1 MVTFAMRFED
11 RFPPAEREALRLAV
25 ADLERRT
32 TAEIVP
38 FVVARSDAYAN
49 ADWKAAALG
58 ALAAGLAAAAI
69 HRALGLWGLDPLLWI
84 ATPPVAGAALGWL
97 LARLPFLARALVGR
111 ERIDER
117 VRRRAE
123 SAFLAE
129 NLAATASREGLL
141 LFVSLFERRVLV
153 LPDLGL
159 RARISAAAWDGVAA
173 GIAARLK
180 TEGPAAA
187 LAAGVGEVGEV
198 LRAAGLTVDS
208 AADRTSDMAPVLA
221 GRNEL
226 ADELRVEE
234 T

>member
-1 MVTFAMRFED
+1 MSFEN
-11 RFPPAEREALRLAV
+11 RFPPSEREALRLAV
-25 ADLERRT
+25 ADLERRS

-38 FVVARSDAYAN
+38 FVVARSDPYAN
-49 ADWKAAALG
+49 ADWKGAALG
-58 ALAAGLAAAAI
+58 ALAGGLAAAALA
-69 HRALGLWGLDPLLWI
+69 RALGLWGLDPLLWI
-84 ATPPVAGAALGWL
+84 ALPPAVGAALGWL
-97 LARLPFLARALVGR
+97 AARLPFVARALVGQ

-129 NLAATASREGLL
+129 DLAATASREGLL

-159 RARISAAAWDGVAA
+159 RARIPASSWDRVAA

-180 TEGPAAA
+180 TQGPAAA
-187 LAAGVGEVGEV
+187 LAAGVREVGEV
-198 LRAAGLTVDS
+198 LRAAGLTFDS
-208 AADRTSDMAPVLA
+208 AVHLTTAMSPVLA
-221 GRNEL
+221 ALDRPGNEL
-226 ADELRVEE
+226 PDDLRVEE

>member
-1 MVTFAMRFED
+1 MSFES
-11 RFPPAEREALRLAV
+11 RFPPSEREALRLAV

-38 FVVARSDAYAN
+38 FVVARSDPYAN

-58 ALAAGLAAAAI
+58 ALAGGLSAAAL

-84 ATPPVAGAALGWL
+84 ALPPAAGAALGWL
-97 LARLPFLARALVGR
+97 LARVPVLARALVGK

-129 NLAATASREGLL
+129 DLAATASREGLL

-159 RARISAAAWDGVAA
+159 RGRIPAASWDAVAA

-180 TEGPAAA
+180 TQGPAAA
-187 LAAGVGEVGEV
+187 LAAGVEEAGEV
-198 LRAAGLTVDS
+198 LRAAGLTIDS
-208 AADRTSDMAPVLA
+208 AADRTSDMAPVVA
-221 GRNEL
+221 GPNEL
-226 ADELRVEE
+226 ANELTDELRVEE
-234 T
+234 R

>member
-1 MVTFAMRFED
+1 MRFED
-11 RFPPAEREALRLAV
+11 RFPPADREALRLAV

-38 FVVARSDAYAN
+38 FVVARSDPYAN
-49 ADWKAAALG
+49 ADWKGATLG
-58 ALAAGLAAAAI
+58 ALFAGFAAAAI
-69 HRALGLWGLDPLLWI
+69 ARALGLWGLDPLLWI
-84 ATPPVAGAALGWL
+84 ALPPAVGAAAGWL
-97 LARLPFLARALVGR
+97 LARIPVLARALIGG

-129 NLAATASREGLL
+129 GLAATASREGLL

-159 RARISAAAWDGVAA
+159 RGRIPAASWDRVAA

-180 TEGPAAA
+180 TQAPAAA
-187 LAAGVGEVGEV
+187 LAAGVEEVGAV
-198 LRAAGLTVDS
+198 LRAAGLTFDS
-208 AADRTSDMAPVLA
+208 AADRTSDMAPVVA
-221 GRNEL
+221 NPNEL
-226 ADELRVEE
+226 PDELRMEE
-234 T
+234 R

>member
-1 MVTFAMRFED
+1 MSFED
-11 RFPPAEREALRLAV
+11 RFPPSEREALRLAV

-38 FVVARSDAYAN
+38 FVVARSDSYAN
-49 ADWKAAALG
+49 ADWKGAALG
-58 ALAAGLAAAAI
+58 ALGAGLAAAAL

-84 ATPPVAGAALGWL
+84 ALPPALGAVLGWL
-97 LARLPFLARALVGR
+97 AAQLPLLARALVGK
-111 ERIDER
+111 ERIEER

-129 NLAATASREGLL
+129 DLASTASREGLL

-159 RARISAAAWDGVAA
+159 RARIPAAAWDGVAA
-173 GIAARLK
+173 GIAGRLK
-180 TEGPAAA
+180 SQGPAAA
-187 LAAGVGEVGEV
+187 LAAGVDAVGEV

-208 AADRTSDMAPVLA
+208 AADRTSAMAPVST
-221 GRNEL
+221 GPNEL
-226 ADELRVEE
+226 DDELRLEVR
-234 T
+234 

>member
-1 MVTFAMRFED
+1 MSFED
-11 RFPPAEREALRLAV
+11 RFLPAEREALRLAV

-38 FVVARSDAYAN
+38 FVVARSDRYAN
-49 ADWKAAALG
+49 ADWKGAALG
-58 ALAAGLAAAAI
+58 ALSAGLVAAAL
-69 HRALGLWGLDPLLWI
+69 HRGLGLWGLDPVLWI
-84 ATPPVAGAALGWL
+84 ALPPAVGAALGWL
-97 LARLPFLARALVGR
+97 AARLPILARALVGK
-111 ERIDER
+111 ERIDEQ

-153 LPDLGL
+153 LPDVGL
-159 RARISAAAWDGVAA
+159 RERIPPAAWEGVAA
-173 GIAARLK
+173 GIAGRLK
-180 TEGPAAA
+180 CQGPAAA
-187 LAAGVGEVGEV
+187 LAAGVGDVEEV

-208 AADRTSDMAPVLA
+208 AAERTSDMAPVMA
-221 GRNEL
+221 GLNEL

-234 T
+234 R